1 MGGSAAEE
9 CGWYLRGLQSAGPGA
24 DEGEGLRALGPPR
37 WPSAGHP
44 EAVLGDMLMRY
55 IREGIVGEC

>member
-1 MGGSAAEE
+1 M
-9 CGWYLRGLQSAGPGA
+9 

-37 WPSAGHP
+37 WASTGHS

-55 IREGIVGEC
+55 IREAIVGEC